1 MRKGIAIAAG
11 LMSIA
16 AGMITFIMG
25 LVSSA
30 STASL
35 FGYQGILNTFMF
47 GFFVG
52 FSIVGG
58 LGLLAPKWAARV
70 GLLRIFRRRP
80 EPTTISDTST
90 TLKTYRTSGIYC
102 MVGGILAF
110 LGVGY
115 VDVALVVVIAGIV
128 GLVLGLSPTRR

>member
-16 AGMITFIMG
+16 AGMISAIMG
-25 LVSSA
+25 FA
-30 STASL
+30 SILSTISL
-35 FGYQGILNTFMF
+35 FGHQGILNYFMF
-47 GFFVG
+47 AFFVS

-90 TLKTYRTSGIYC
+90 TLKTYRTCGIYC
-102 MVGGILAF
+102 IVAGILAF
-110 LGVGY
+110 LSVQY
-115 VDVALVVVIAGIV
+115 VDIALVVVIAGIV